1 MCSLGELYVLQLSK
15 NILILFIMCIYLMVS
30 PKSLYR
36 ETYLIEN
43 GRALYVRK
51 YVDLSYI
58 HMPVM
63 ATVFYPICYC
73 L

>member
-43 GRALYVRK
+43 GRAL
-51 YVDLSYI
+51 
-58 HMPVM
+58 
-63 ATVFYPICYC
+63 
-73 L
+73 